1 MNRKLSYNGKTVPEM
16 TTKELQEQYKT
27 NKNRLK
33 VRSGFLGGVSILA
46 FFAMPILA
54 IVPIGVGVITGY
66 WLVKNNEAIKEEIDR
81 R

>member
-1 MNRKLSYNGKTVPEM
+1 MNRKLSYNGKTIQAM

-27 NKNRLK
+27 NKTRLK
-33 VRSGFLGGVSILA
+33 VRTGFLGGVSILA
-46 FFAMPILA
+46 CFAMPILA
-54 IVPIGVGVITGY
+54 LVPISVGGITGY